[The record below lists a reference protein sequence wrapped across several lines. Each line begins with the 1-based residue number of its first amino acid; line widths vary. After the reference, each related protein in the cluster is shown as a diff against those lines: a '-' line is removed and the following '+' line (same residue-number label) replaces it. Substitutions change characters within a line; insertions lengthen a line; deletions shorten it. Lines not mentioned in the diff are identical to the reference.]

1 MYAGRLVEVAET
13 KEFFENALHPY
24 SRVLMA
30 AVPKP
35 VVMDDKDELYR
46 GIGKIAKRP
55 GKGARSAPDARRLR
69 SGAEGDAGAE
79 GSDRRHSCH
88 AICMSKCV
96 IEI

>member
-46 GIGKIAKRP
+46 GIGKIDLPGGSHLQPAREGHRP
-55 GKGARSAPDARRLR
+55 
-69 SGAEGDAGAE
+69 
-79 GSDRRHSCH
+79 
-88 AICMSKCV
+88 
-96 IEI
+96 